1 MLNMFKVNNEN
12 TKTTSLNKVATRRK
26 NVKATTFNY
35 RFSNVILYRRSDTF
49 DVRSNI
55 LSRSFFIVYSEHILI
70 VYTVSIDIGPLTH
83 FRPMF
88 HFYTHWKR

>member
-12 TKTTSLNKVATRRK
+12 TKTTSLNKVVTRRK

-55 LSRSFFIVYSEHILI
+55 L
-70 VYTVSIDIGPLTH
+70 
-83 FRPMF
+83 
-88 HFYTHWKR
+88 